1 MSGMTR
7 GMAGK
12 VLWRALIALL
22 YLFVLA
28 PILVVLVVSFDTS
41 PYLVF
46 PPTGFSFHSYALVF
60 SNHGF
65 VRGFQVSVVVA
76 VVVAVLATTI
86 GTMASLA
93 LVRRRFRG
101 RAAMSAL
108 FLSPLLVPHVV
119 LALALLLLFSPV
131 ALTDTY
137 PGLILAHLGITI
149 PYTIRTV
156 SASLATADTSCEKA
170 ARVLGAGPVTTFRRI
185 TLPLIRPGLVAGAV
199 TAFLISFDEAVIA
212 LFVTGNRV
220 SPLPVQI
227 LQYVQ
232 YRTDPQVAALSVYV
246 ILLSVL
252 AVAVVERTLG
262 LRRALR

>member
-1 MSGMTR
+1 MKHGLTGR
-7 GMAGK
+7 
-12 VLWRALIALL
+12 VLWRALITVL
-22 YLFVLA
+22 YLFLLA

-41 PYLVF
+41 PYLAF

-60 SNHGF
+60 SNDGF
-65 VRGFQVSVVVA
+65 LRGFQVSVVVGL
-76 VVVAVLATTI
+76 VVAVLATVI
-86 GTMASLA
+86 GTLASLA

-101 RAAMSAL
+101 RGAMGAL

-131 ALTDTY
+131 RLTDTY
-137 PGLILAHLGITI
+137 PGLVLAHLGITI

-156 SASLATADTSCEKA
+156 SASLATADTRCEEA
-170 ARVLGAGPVTTFRRI
+170 ARVLGAGPFTTFRRV

-199 TAFLISFDEAVIA
+199 TSFLISFDEAVIS
-212 LFVTGNRV
+212 LFVTGSRV

-227 LQYVQ
+227 LKYVQ

-252 AVAVVERTLG
+252 VVVVVERTLG
-262 LRRALR
+262 LRRVLR

>member
-1 MSGMTR
+1 MTAR
-7 GMAGK
+7 L
-12 VLWRALIALL
+12 LWRVLIGAL
-22 YLFVLA
+22 YLFLLA
-28 PILVVLVVSFDTS
+28 PILVVLVVSFDSS
-41 PYLVF
+41 PYLAF
-46 PPTGFSFHSYALVF
+46 PPTGFSFHSYAKVF
-60 SNHGF
+60 ANEGF
-65 VRGFQVSVVVA
+65 LRGFRVSVVVGL
-76 VVVAVLATTI
+76 VVAVLSTTT
-86 GTMASLA
+86 GTLASLA

-101 RAAMSAL
+101 RALVSAL

-119 LALALLLLFSPV
+119 LALALLLLFSP
-131 ALTDTY
+131 AGLTDTY
-137 PGLILAHLGITI
+137 AGLILAHLGITI

-156 SASLATADTSCEKA
+156 SAALTTADTSCEEA
-170 ARVLGAGPVTTFRRI
+170 ARVLGAGPVTTFARV

-199 TAFLISFDEAVIA
+199 TAFLISFDEAVLA
-212 LFVTGNRV
+212 LFVTGDRV

-252 AVAVVERTLG
+252 VVIVVERTLG